1 MKKNILTDLFPLAV
15 RAGSVAVKVSWTVIR
30 ERLLE
35 ENKKTGTW
43 EESLEPRTVLLAFTL
58 LHSTLMVTDVLQMF
72 R

>member
-35 ENKKTGTW
+35 EKTGTW

-72 R
+72 H